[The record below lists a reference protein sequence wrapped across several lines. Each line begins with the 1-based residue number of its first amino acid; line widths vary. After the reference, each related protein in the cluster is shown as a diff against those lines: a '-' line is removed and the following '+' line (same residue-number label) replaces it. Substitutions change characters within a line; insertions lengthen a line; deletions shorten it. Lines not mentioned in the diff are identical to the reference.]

1 MFLYKMLFI
10 KCYTY
15 YNVLQYIVTVL
26 CSRMSEMKAYLVA
39 VNDGSLVIG
48 LNGALLSYI

>member
-1 MFLYKMLFI
+1 MLFI
-10 KCYTY
+10 KCYRY
-15 YNVLQYIVTVL
+15 YNVLQYVVTVL
-26 CSRMSEMKAYLVA
+26 CSGMSEMKAYLVA